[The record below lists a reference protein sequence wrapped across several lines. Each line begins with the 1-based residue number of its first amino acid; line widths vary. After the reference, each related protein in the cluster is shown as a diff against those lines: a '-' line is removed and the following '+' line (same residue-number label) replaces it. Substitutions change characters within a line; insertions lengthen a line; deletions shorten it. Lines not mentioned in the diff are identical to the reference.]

1 MEYKVYNE
9 RNIKVIVTDE
19 QLEEVLDKNGKE
31 LPIEIL
37 RAMKFALKPCFS
49 AKFQEAINHEKK
61 QARIVAIY
69 GLLSLL
75 DKANLAVLQEKEQS
89 IPDDLKEPI
98 SEKAILQAVIIRL
111 EKGPEGTK
119 NAFFEGDI
127 SPLTKSLLISN
138 YSSSNMP
145 LLKEDV
151 EFLINALEAYANK
164 SQAWIQ
170 KTQKGEYDD
179 DIISGLEG
187 LVRASEETSLLSEL
201 DASLCEKLSVVCAKF
216 LEMKIDLYTKEL
228 IAEFAR
234 ALPPKVA
241 YKMLEPIMDGRAKG
255 DVRKELN
262 ISLQILRQKE
272 QNEEKTNG
280 A

>member
-19 QLEEVLDKNGKE
+19 QLEEWLKKNGKE
-31 LPIEIL
+31 LPVEIL
-37 RAMKFALKPCFS
+37 RAMRLVLKPCF
-49 AKFQEAINHEKK
+49 ADKFQEAINHEK
-61 QARIVAIY
+61 QRERIVAIY

-75 DKANLAVLQEKEQS
+75 DKENLAILQEKEQS
-89 IPDDLKEPI
+89 IPNDFKEII

-111 EKGPEGTK
+111 DKGPEGAKT
-119 NAFFEGDI
+119 AFFDGDI
-127 SPLTKSLLISN
+127 SPLTKSLLLSN

-145 LLKEDV
+145 LLKQDI
-151 EFLINALEAYANK
+151 EFLISALEAYSNK
-164 SQAWIQ
+164 SLAWIQ
-170 KTQKGEYDD
+170 KAKKDEYDD

-187 LVRASEETSLLSEL
+187 LLRASKETSSLSQL
-201 DASLCEKLSVVCAKF
+201 DATLYEKLSNACFKF
-216 LEMKIDLYTKEL
+216 LEMKIDSYAKEI

-234 ALPPKVA
+234 ALPTKVA
-241 YKMLEPIMDGRAKG
+241 YKMLEPIMGGRAKG

-262 ISLQILRQKE
+262 LSLQILRQKE
-272 QNEEKTNG
+272 KDEEKTNG